1 MVIFVTLSKS
11 ALYRIGVLEFLSDVD
26 QGQLKKATS
35 FPFCPNN
42 FLGAN
47 YKFNNANIMAP
58 PFILSIIIFL
68 FLLAGIRIIFEY
80 KRALKF
86 RFGKYV
92 KTLQPGFR
100 WIIPLVETIQTVDIR
115 VITINIIS
123 QEVMTEDNVPCSI
136 DGVVFFKINNP
147 EKAVLE
153 VEEYRF
159 AITQLAQAALRD
171 VCGKVELDTI
181 LSKRE
186 EMGKNIKAIVEL
198 ETKEWGI
205 EIIDVKIKDI
215 QLPENMKRMMA
226 NQAEAERSR
235 RARII
240 LALAEEQAAGKLLE
254 AGKLIDQSPS
264 AIKLRLY
271 QTLSNIAAEKNSTI
285 LFPFPEEVL
294 PRNPVKKSKNKK

>member
-1 MVIFVTLSKS
+1 M
-11 ALYRIGVLEFLSDVD
+11 
-26 QGQLKKATS
+26 
-35 FPFCPNN
+35 N
-42 FLGAN
+42 
-47 YKFNNANIMAP
+47 P
-58 PFILSIIIFL
+58 PLLFTVFIIA
-68 FLLAGIRIIFEY
+68 FLLSGIRIIFEY

-86 RFGKYV
+86 RFGKYI
-92 KTLQPGFR
+92 KTLQPGFK
-100 WIIPLVETIQTVDIR
+100 WIIPFVETIQIVDIR
-115 VITINIIS
+115 VITINVVS

-136 DGVVFFKINNP
+136 DGVVFFKIQNP

-153 VEEYRF
+153 VEEFKF
-159 AITQLAQAALRD
+159 AITQLSQAALRD

-186 EMGKNIKAIVEL
+186 EMGNNIKNIVEV

-205 EIIDVKIKDI
+205 KIIDVKIKDI

-294 PRNPVKKSKNKK
+294 PRRRRKTKKQKKS

>member
-1 MVIFVTLSKS
+1 MNPLF
-11 ALYRIGVLEFLSDVD
+11 IGAIVL
-26 QGQLKKATS
+26 
-35 FPFCPNN
+35 
-42 FLGAN
+42 
-47 YKFNNANIMAP
+47 
-58 PFILSIIIFL
+58 FL
-68 FLLAGIRIIFEY
+68 FIFSGIRIIFEY

-86 RFGKYV
+86 RFGKYN
-92 KTLQPGFR
+92 KTLGPGLK
-100 WIIPLVETIQTVDIR
+100 WIIPLVDTIQIVDIR
-115 VITINIIS
+115 VITINILS

-136 DGVVFFKINNP
+136 DGVVFFKVSDP

-153 VEEYRF
+153 VEEFSF

-186 EMGKNIKAIVEL
+186 EMGKNIKQIVEV
-198 ETKEWGI
+198 ETKDWGI

-215 QLPENMKRMMA
+215 QLPENMRRMMA

-271 QTLSNIAAEKNSTI
+271 QTLANIAAEKNSTI
-285 LFPFPEEVL
+285 IFPFPEEAL
-294 PRNPVKKSKNKK
+294 PRNKN

>member
-1 MVIFVTLSKS
+1 MNQMVIFSV
-11 ALYRIGVLEFLSDVD
+11 IFGV
-26 QGQLKKATS
+26 
-35 FPFCPNN
+35 
-42 FLGAN
+42 
-47 YKFNNANIMAP
+47 
-58 PFILSIIIFL
+58 
-68 FLLAGIRIIFEY
+68 FLLAGIRIIYEY

-86 RFGKYV
+86 RFGRYI

-100 WIIPLVETIQTVDIR
+100 WIIPIVETIQVVDIR
-115 VITINIIS
+115 VITINIVS
-123 QEVMTEDNVPCSI
+123 QEVMTKDNVPCSI
-136 DGVVFFKINNP
+136 DGVVFFRINSP

-153 VEEYRF
+153 VEQYTF

-186 EMGKNIKAIVEL
+186 EMGQNIKTIVEQ

-205 EIIDVKIKDI
+205 EINDVKIKDI
-215 QLPENMKRMMA
+215 QLPENMRRMMA

-285 LFPFPEEVL
+285 IFPFPEEFL
-294 PRNPVKKSKNKK
+294 PVKTKKETES

>member
-1 MVIFVTLSKS
+1 MNSTLIF
-11 ALYRIGVLEFLSDVD
+11 
-26 QGQLKKATS
+26 
-35 FPFCPNN
+35 
-42 FLGAN
+42 
-47 YKFNNANIMAP
+47 
-58 PFILSIIIFL
+58 SIIFIIFL
-68 FLLAGIRIIFEY
+68 FSGIRIIFEY

-86 RFGKYV
+86 RFGRYV
-92 KTLQPGFR
+92 KTLNPGFR
-100 WIIPLVETIQTVDIR
+100 WVIPIVETVQIVDIR
-115 VITINIIS
+115 VITINIVS

-136 DGVVFFKINNP
+136 DGVVFFKINDP

-153 VEEYRF
+153 VEEFSF
-159 AITQLAQAALRD
+159 AITQLSQAALRD

-186 EMGKNIKAIVEL
+186 EMGKNIKSIVEQ

-226 NQAEAERSR
+226 GQAEAERSR
-235 RARII
+235 RSRII

-271 QTLSNIAAEKNSTI
+271 QTLSNIASEKNSTI

-294 PRNPVKKSKNKK
+294 PRKSKKSKK

>member
-1 MVIFVTLSKS
+1 MNPLLLFSVI
-11 ALYRIGVLEFLSDVD
+11 IGLL
-26 QGQLKKATS
+26 
-35 FPFCPNN
+35 
-42 FLGAN
+42 FLG
-47 YKFNNANIMAP
+47 
-58 PFILSIIIFL
+58 
-68 FLLAGIRIIFEY
+68 GIRIIFEY

-86 RFGKYV
+86 RFGKYI
-92 KTLQPGFR
+92 KTLRPGFR
-100 WIIPLVETIQTVDIR
+100 WIIPIVETIQVVDIR

-136 DGVVFFKINNP
+136 DGVVFFKIDNP

-153 VEEYRF
+153 VEEYKF

-186 EMGKNIKAIVEL
+186 EMGKNIKVIVEV
-198 ETKEWGI
+198 ETKGWGI

-215 QLPENMKRMMA
+215 QLPENMRRMMA

-294 PRNPVKKSKNKK
+294 PRKNKKEE

>member
-1 MVIFVTLSKS
+1 MNPPLMFTV
-11 ALYRIGVLEFLSDVD
+11 VLVV
-26 QGQLKKATS
+26 
-35 FPFCPNN
+35 
-42 FLGAN
+42 
-47 YKFNNANIMAP
+47 
-58 PFILSIIIFL
+58 
-68 FLLAGIRIIFEY
+68 FLLSGIRIIFEY

-86 RFGKYV
+86 RFGKYI

-100 WIIPLVETIQTVDIR
+100 WVIPIVETIQIVDIR
-115 VITINIIS
+115 VITINVVS

-136 DGVVFFKINNP
+136 DGVVFFKVVDP
-147 EKAVLE
+147 EMAVLE
-153 VEEYRF
+153 VEEYEF
-159 AITQLAQAALRD
+159 AITQLSQAALRD

-186 EMGKNIKAIVEL
+186 EMGKNIKTIVEV
-198 ETKEWGI
+198 ETKQWGI
-205 EIIDVKIKDI
+205 DIIDVKIKDI

-294 PRNPVKKSKNKK
+294 PRKNKKRS

>member
-1 MVIFVTLSKS
+1 MSPL
-11 ALYRIGVLEFLSDVD
+11 
-26 QGQLKKATS
+26 
-35 FPFCPNN
+35 
-42 FLGAN
+42 
-47 YKFNNANIMAP
+47 
-58 PFILSIIIFL
+58 ILPGIIVVL
-68 FLLAGIRIIFEY
+68 FLLTGIRVVFEY

-86 RFGKYV
+86 RFGKYT
-92 KTLQPGFR
+92 KTLQPGLR
-100 WIIPLVETIQTVDIR
+100 WIIPIVETIQTVDIR
-115 VITINIIS
+115 VITFNIES

-136 DGVVFFKINNP
+136 DGVVFFKIFDP

-153 VEEYRF
+153 VEEYKF

-171 VCGKVELDTI
+171 VCGKIELDTI

-186 EMGKNIKAIVEL
+186 EMGKNIKEIVEQ

-205 EIIDVKIKDI
+205 NINDVKIKDI
-215 QLPENMKRMMA
+215 QLPENMRRMMA

-240 LALAEEQAAGKLLE
+240 LATAEEQAAGKLLE

-294 PRNPVKKSKNKK
+294 PRKKKK

>member
-1 MVIFVTLSKS
+1 MNLFS
-11 ALYRIGVLEFLSDVD
+11 
-26 QGQLKKATS
+26 
-35 FPFCPNN
+35 
-42 FLGAN
+42 
-47 YKFNNANIMAP
+47 
-58 PFILSIIIFL
+58 ILAIIFGV
-68 FLLAGIRIIFEY
+68 FLVSGIRIIFEY
-80 KRALKF
+80 KRAIKF
-86 RFGKYV
+86 RFGKHIS
-92 KTLQPGFR
+92 TLQPGLR
-100 WIIPLVETIQTVDIR
+100 WIIPFIETIQIVDIR
-115 VITINIIS
+115 VITFNIDS

-136 DGVVFFKINNP
+136 DGVVFFKITNP

-153 VEEYRF
+153 VEEYKF

-186 EMGKNIKAIVEL
+186 EMGKNIKDIVEK
-198 ETKEWGI
+198 ETQDWGI
-205 EIIDVKIKDI
+205 EINDVKIKDI
-215 QLPENMKRMMA
+215 QLPENMRRMMA

-235 RARII
+235 RAQII

-285 LFPFPEEVL
+285 LFPFPEEFL
-294 PRNPVKKSKNKK
+294 PVKKKKSNLVK

>member
-1 MVIFVTLSKS
+1 MYPTLVFSIIFGL
-11 ALYRIGVLEFLSDVD
+11 
-26 QGQLKKATS
+26 
-35 FPFCPNN
+35 
-42 FLGAN
+42 
-47 YKFNNANIMAP
+47 
-58 PFILSIIIFL
+58 FILS
-68 FLLAGIRIIFEY
+68 GIRIIYEY

-86 RFGKYV
+86 RFGKYI
-92 KTLQPGFR
+92 KILQPGFR
-100 WIIPLVETIQTVDIR
+100 WIIPIVETIQVVDIR
-115 VITINIIS
+115 VITINIVS

-136 DGVVFFKINNP
+136 DGVLFFRISNP

-153 VEEYRF
+153 VEEYTF

-186 EMGKNIKAIVEL
+186 KMGKNIKSIVEQ

-205 EIIDVKIKDI
+205 EINDVKIKDI
-215 QLPENMKRMMA
+215 QLPENMRRMMA
-226 NQAEAERSR
+226 SQAEAERSR
-235 RARII
+235 RAQII

-285 LFPFPEEVL
+285 IFPFPEEIL
-294 PRNPVKKSKNKK
+294 HKKR

>member
-1 MVIFVTLSKS
+1 MNPLMVFIVIF
-11 ALYRIGVLEFLSDVD
+11 I
-26 QGQLKKATS
+26 
-35 FPFCPNN
+35 
-42 FLGAN
+42 
-47 YKFNNANIMAP
+47 
-58 PFILSIIIFL
+58 L
-68 FLLAGIRIIFEY
+68 FLLFGIRIVFEY

-92 KTLQPGFR
+92 KILQPGFR
-100 WIIPLVETIQTVDIR
+100 WIIPLIETIQIVDIR
-115 VITINIIS
+115 VITINIVS

-136 DGVVFFKINNP
+136 DGVVFFKINDP
-147 EKAVLE
+147 EKAVLR
-153 VEEYRF
+153 VEEYKF
-159 AITQLAQAALRD
+159 AITQLSQAALRD

-186 EMGKNIKAIVEL
+186 EMGKNIKNIVEN
-198 ETKEWGI
+198 ETKVWGI

-294 PRNPVKKSKNKK
+294 PRKHEKD

>member
-1 MVIFVTLSKS
+1 MNPLMIF
-11 ALYRIGVLEFLSDVD
+11 ALIVG
-26 QGQLKKATS
+26 
-35 FPFCPNN
+35 
-42 FLGAN
+42 
-47 YKFNNANIMAP
+47 
-58 PFILSIIIFL
+58 L
-68 FLLAGIRIIFEY
+68 FLITGIRIIFEY

-86 RFGKYV
+86 RFGKYI

-100 WIIPLVETIQTVDIR
+100 WIIPFVETIQVVDIR
-115 VITINIIS
+115 VITIKIIS

-136 DGVVFFKINNP
+136 DGVVFFQITNP

-153 VEEYRF
+153 VEEFSF
-159 AITQLAQAALRD
+159 AITQLSQAALRD

-186 EMGKNIKAIVEL
+186 EMGKNIKTIVEG
-198 ETKEWGI
+198 ETQRWGI

-215 QLPENMKRMMA
+215 QLPENMRRMMA

-240 LALAEEQAAGKLLE
+240 LAQAEEQAADMLLK
-254 AGKLIDQSPS
+254 AGKKIDQSPS

-294 PRNPVKKSKNKK
+294 PRNPKQ

>member
-1 MVIFVTLSKS
+1 ML
-11 ALYRIGVLEFLSDVD
+11 
-26 QGQLKKATS
+26 
-35 FPFCPNN
+35 N
-42 FLGAN
+42 FLLIPLGL
-47 YKFNNANIMAP
+47 M
-58 PFILSIIIFL
+58 LL
-68 FLLAGIRIIFEY
+68 FLLSGVRIVFEY

-86 RFGKYV
+86 RFGKFV
-92 KTLQPGFR
+92 SVLQPGLR
-100 WIIPLVETIQTVDIR
+100 WVIPIVESIQMVDIR
-115 VITINIIS
+115 VITINILS

-136 DGVVFFKINNP
+136 DGVVFFRVDDP
-147 EKAVLE
+147 ERSVLE
-153 VEEYRF
+153 VEDYKF

-186 EMGKNIKAIVEL
+186 EIGKNIRNIVET
-198 ETKEWGI
+198 ETAEWGI
-205 EIIDVKIKDI
+205 LVIDVKIKDI
-215 QLPENMKRMMA
+215 KLPENMRRMMA

-240 LALAEEQAAGKLLE
+240 LAAAEEQAAKQLLE

-271 QTLSNIAAEKNSTI
+271 QTLANIASEKNSTI

-294 PRNPVKKSKNKK
+294 PRQNSNGHAYPKNEVKIDKDLVKEVESSNGH

>member
-1 MVIFVTLSKS
+1 MNPLMFFLLI
-11 ALYRIGVLEFLSDVD
+11 IG
-26 QGQLKKATS
+26 
-35 FPFCPNN
+35 
-42 FLGAN
+42 
-47 YKFNNANIMAP
+47 
-58 PFILSIIIFL
+58 L
-68 FLLAGIRIIFEY
+68 FLVAGIRIVFEY

-86 RFGKYV
+86 RFGKYIT
-92 KTLQPGFR
+92 TLQPGFR
-100 WIIPLVETIQTVDIR
+100 WIIPFVETIQKVDIR
-115 VITINIIS
+115 VITIKIIS

-136 DGVVFFKINNP
+136 DGVVFFQITDP

-153 VEEYRF
+153 VEEFSF
-159 AITQLAQAALRD
+159 AITQLSQAALRD

-186 EMGKNIKAIVEL
+186 EMGKNIKTIVEG
-198 ETKEWGI
+198 ETKRWGI

-215 QLPENMKRMMA
+215 QLPENMRRMMA

-240 LALAEEQAAGKLLE
+240 LAQAEDQAADMLLK
-254 AGKLIDQSPS
+254 AGKKIDQSPS

-294 PRNPVKKSKNKK
+294 PRRRRKDIPE

>member
-1 MVIFVTLSKS
+1 MNPVLFFTALLLIF
-11 ALYRIGVLEFLSDVD
+11 F
-26 QGQLKKATS
+26 
-35 FPFCPNN
+35 F
-42 FLGAN
+42 
-47 YKFNNANIMAP
+47 
-58 PFILSIIIFL
+58 
-68 FLLAGIRIIFEY
+68 AGIRIVYEY

-92 KTLQPGFR
+92 STLQPGFR
-100 WIIPLVETIQTVDIR
+100 WIIPVVETIQKVDIR
-115 VITINIIS
+115 VITINIVS

-136 DGVVFFKINNP
+136 DGVVFFKIDNP

-153 VEEYRF
+153 VEEYNF
-159 AITQLAQAALRD
+159 AITQLSQAALRD

-186 EMGKNIKAIVEL
+186 EMGKNIKSIVEQ
-198 ETKEWGI
+198 ETQQWGI
-205 EIIDVKIKDI
+205 DIMDVKIKDI
-215 QLPENMKRMMA
+215 QLPENMRRMMA

-240 LALAEEQAAGKLLE
+240 LAQAEEQAAGTLLA
-254 AGKLIDQSPS
+254 AGKMIDQSPS

-294 PRNPVKKSKNKK
+294 PRPAEKKKG

>member
-1 MVIFVTLSKS
+1 MLKN
-11 ALYRIGVLEFLSDVD
+11 
-26 QGQLKKATS
+26 GQLKDATS
-35 FPFCPNN
+35 FHFSPNN
-42 FLGAN
+42 FLGVY
-47 YKFNNANIMAP
+47 YKFYNAIIMAP
-58 PFILSIIIFL
+58 PFILSIMLIL
-68 FLLAGIRIIFEY
+68 FLLAGIRVVFEY

-100 WIIPLVETIQTVDIR
+100 WIIPIVESIQVVDIR
-115 VITINIIS
+115 VITINIVS

-136 DGVVFFKINNP
+136 DGVVFFKINDP

-294 PRNPVKKSKNKK
+294 PRNPVKKTKNKK

>member
-1 MVIFVTLSKS
+1 MNPPLVLTVLVIL
-11 ALYRIGVLEFLSDVD
+11 
-26 QGQLKKATS
+26 
-35 FPFCPNN
+35 
-42 FLGAN
+42 
-47 YKFNNANIMAP
+47 
-58 PFILSIIIFL
+58 FL
-68 FLLAGIRIIFEY
+68 FAGIRIVFEY

-86 RFGKYV
+86 RFGKYI

-100 WIIPLVETIQTVDIR
+100 WIIPIVETIQVVDIR

-136 DGVVFFKINNP
+136 DGVVFFKIDDP

-153 VEEYRF
+153 VEEYNF
-159 AITQLAQAALRD
+159 AITQLSQAALRD

-186 EMGKNIKAIVEL
+186 EMGKNIKAIVEH
-198 ETKEWGI
+198 ETKDWGI

-226 NQAEAERSR
+226 SQAEAERSR

-240 LALAEEQAAGKLLE
+240 LAQAEEQAAGKLLE
-254 AGKLIDQSPS
+254 AGLQIDQSPS

-271 QTLSNIAAEKNSTI
+271 QTLSNIASEKNSTI

-294 PRNPVKKSKNKK
+294 PRKGKRNNALPKKKKKKK

>member
-1 MVIFVTLSKS
+1 MNPSL
-11 ALYRIGVLEFLSDVD
+11 
-26 QGQLKKATS
+26 
-35 FPFCPNN
+35 
-42 FLGAN
+42 
-47 YKFNNANIMAP
+47 
-58 PFILSIIIFL
+58 FILLILGF
-68 FLLAGIRIIFEY
+68 FLLSGIRIIFEY

-86 RFGKYV
+86 RFGKFV
-92 KTLQPGFR
+92 KTLEPGFR
-100 WIIPLVETIQTVDIR
+100 WIIPVMETIQIVDIR
-115 VITINIIS
+115 VITINIVS
-123 QEVMTEDNVPCSI
+123 QEVMTSDNVPCSI
-136 DGVVFFKINNP
+136 DGVVFYKVNNP

-153 VEEYRF
+153 VEDFKF
-159 AITQLAQAALRD
+159 AISQLSQAALRD

-181 LSKRE
+181 LSNRE
-186 EMGKNIKAIVEL
+186 EMGKNIKAIVEK
-198 ETKEWGI
+198 ETKVWGI

-215 QLPENMKRMMA
+215 QLPENMRRMMA

-271 QTLSNIAAEKNSTI
+271 QTLANIASEKNSTI

-294 PRNPVKKSKNKK
+294 PRPAKKSKKKKNKKTE

>member
-1 MVIFVTLSKS
+1 MNPALIF
-11 ALYRIGVLEFLSDVD
+11 FLLVS
-26 QGQLKKATS
+26 
-35 FPFCPNN
+35 
-42 FLGAN
+42 
-47 YKFNNANIMAP
+47 
-58 PFILSIIIFL
+58 L
-68 FLLAGIRIIFEY
+68 FLISGIRIIFEY

-86 RFGKYV
+86 RFGKYI

-100 WIIPLVETIQTVDIR
+100 WIIPFVETIQVVDIR
-115 VITINIIS
+115 VITIKIIS

-136 DGVVFFKINNP
+136 DGVVFFQITNP

-153 VEEYRF
+153 VEEYSF
-159 AITQLAQAALRD
+159 AITQLSQAALRD

-186 EMGKNIKAIVEL
+186 EMGKNIKTIVEG
-198 ETKEWGI
+198 ETQRWGI

-215 QLPENMKRMMA
+215 QLPENMRRMMA

-240 LALAEEQAAGKLLE
+240 LAQAEEQAADMLLK
-254 AGKLIDQSPS
+254 AGKKIDQSPS

-294 PRNPVKKSKNKK
+294 PRNSKK

>member
-1 MVIFVTLSKS
+1 MNPLLFFVL
-11 ALYRIGVLEFLSDVD
+11 
-26 QGQLKKATS
+26 
-35 FPFCPNN
+35 
-42 FLGAN
+42 
-47 YKFNNANIMAP
+47 IM
-58 PFILSIIIFL
+58 IL
-68 FLLAGIRIIFEY
+68 FLISGVRIIFEY

-92 KTLQPGFR
+92 NTLQPGLR
-100 WIIPLVETIQTVDIR
+100 WIIPLVETIQKVDIR
-115 VITINIIS
+115 VITIKIIS

-136 DGVVFFKINNP
+136 DGVVFFQITDP

-153 VEEYRF
+153 VEEFSF
-159 AITQLAQAALRD
+159 AITQLSQAALRD

-186 EMGKNIKAIVEL
+186 EMGKNIKTIVEG
-198 ETKEWGI
+198 ETKRWGI

-215 QLPENMKRMMA
+215 QLPENMRRMMA

-240 LALAEEQAAGKLLE
+240 LAQAEDQAADMLLK
-254 AGKLIDQSPS
+254 AGKKIDQSPS

-294 PRNPVKKSKNKK
+294 PRKRRKKQTD

>member
-1 MVIFVTLSKS
+1 MSKFVILGIVF
-11 ALYRIGVLEFLSDVD
+11 GV
-26 QGQLKKATS
+26 
-35 FPFCPNN
+35 
-42 FLGAN
+42 
-47 YKFNNANIMAP
+47 
-58 PFILSIIIFL
+58 
-68 FLLAGIRIIFEY
+68 FLLSGIRVIFEY
-80 KRALKF
+80 KRAIKF
-86 RFGKYV
+86 RFGKYI
-92 KTLQPGFR
+92 KTLQPGLR
-100 WIIPLVETIQTVDIR
+100 WIIPIIETIQIVDIR
-115 VITINIIS
+115 VITFNIDS

-136 DGVVFFKINNP
+136 DGVVFFKINDP
-147 EKAVLE
+147 ERAVLE
-153 VEEYRF
+153 VEQYKF

-186 EMGKNIKAIVEL
+186 EMGKNIKAIVEQ

-205 EIIDVKIKDI
+205 EISDVKIKDI
-215 QLPENMKRMMA
+215 QLPENMRRMMA

-294 PRNPVKKSKNKK
+294 PRKKKK